1 MLLKSSQNSQENTCV
16 RVAWVCNFIKNKT
29 LTQVDFPVNFE
40 KFLRTHFLQN
50 TSRRLLLLV
59 LDLYTMLA
67 KWWVLQFVG
76 IDGIIKLSNDWEVSV
91 FNEIFVIFFTYAL
104 SYKLSWYV
112 RNRSIYWWFSAKLAR
127 IGYTL
132 RIIRQMFWQI
142 LITIWNAEIYHLWIL
157 LPSLKMSQVNQRSSY
172 LKLIIVYEFW

>member
-1 MLLKSSQNSQENTCV
+1 MLLKSSQNSQENTCA
-16 RVAWVCNFIKNKT
+16 RGAWACNFIKNKT

-67 KWWVLQFVG
+67 KWWVVQFVG

-91 FNEIFVIFFTYAL
+91 FNEIFIFFLLMPSVTNSVDMCEVEVFIGGSVLNWLESGRPYESFVKCSDKFL
-104 SYKLSWYV
+104 SLSEMLKY
-112 RNRSIYWWFSAKLAR
+112 
-127 IGYTL
+127 
-132 RIIRQMFWQI
+132 IICGFFCHHSKWVKSTRG
-142 LITIWNAEIYHLWIL
+142 LLIWN
-157 LPSLKMSQVNQRSSY
+157 
-172 LKLIIVYEFW
+172 